1 MANTVRLLLSVALTV
16 GTPIIVAAQ
25 EQSPPATPSQPTPQ
39 TLQPLKEVTSD
50 DTESDLIEPEQPAED
65 VDIETAEEETDSVVP
80 KTEQNPFNKPDI
92 DGLIGQ
98 QFNDDMWRIMRGGLP
113 CLETSAFCLQQLQE
127 RAVSQSPLLK
137 EIDTKIEEINQRIE
151 EAKAKNQTSIKLSI
165 FEPALQVLLRQET
178 VTDSNTKTS
187 RTIGIVERIGRLFTS
202 PAPILNELL
211 SAIGIPLLR
220 GRSGGNDTQRQAA
233 IAISDLQIKV
243 AQMQRDR
250 AEVANLMR
258 EKVAVS
264 LVKFDEARTDFQ
276 ISQVVSV
283 RAVQQFQVFE
293 LRYVRGNS
301 DTETYLA
308 RQNQLD
314 SIKAQTYSSWAKMR
328 RTLFE
333 LKLLVLSVKDAEI

>member
-1 MANTVRLLLSVALTV
+1 MVNTAQLLLLVALITGMPTQVVAQQVRPTV
-16 GTPIIVAAQ
+16 PTQPNPQVPQAEEATSEDQ
-25 EQSPPATPSQPTPQ
+25 EPDQ
-39 TLQPLKEVTSD
+39 
-50 DTESDLIEPEQPAED
+50 IEPEQPEEIDPAA
-65 VDIETAEEETDSVVP
+65 AEEEADSVVP
-80 KTEQNPFNKPDI
+80 KTEQNPFYQPDI
-92 DGLIGQ
+92 DKLIQQ

-127 RAVSQSPLLK
+127 RAVAQSPLLQ
-137 EIDTKIEEINQRIE
+137 EIDTKIEEINGRIE
-151 EAKAKNQTSIKLSI
+151 EAKQKNQTSIKLSV
-165 FEPALQVLLRQET
+165 FEPALQVFLGQKT
-178 VTDSNTKTS
+178 VTDPETKKS
-187 RTIGIVERIGRLFTS
+187 QTIGFVERIGQLFTS
-202 PAPILNELL
+202 PTPILNELFN
-211 SAIGIPLLR
+211 AIGIPLLR
-220 GRSGGNDTQRQAA
+220 SFSGGNDTQRQTA

-250 AEVANLMR
+250 AEVANAVR
-258 EKVAVS
+258 EKIAVS

-276 ISQVVSV
+276 TSQVVSSRV
-283 RAVQQFQVFE
+283 LQQFQIFE
-293 LRYVRGNS
+293 VRYTRGNS